1 MSVENISHPERAGAN
16 TYEIAERNEKNST
29 SWNELKVAQK
39 KIFESSNTVHT
50 KNSRFSLFVNGDY
63 KTPDEFDSIVTVNKP
78 LYEMTVQPGDTYIV
92 QGKERNPYLPG
103 TDYVSGFASQFN
115 NSGPDGQYVAD
126 GVKIVLGLGNY
137 LSGTLTDSAQQN
149 AGTKQGTALVIEP
162 NEVTMGLYRDG
173 NLQNQKRLTEGE
185 WVFNPFASDDY
196 QYDIE
201 KFAVKRIEG
210 NLYGSGSQN
219 LHFKLRDVDTGEEK
233 YMKVAE
239 TGDDENPALNE
250 FNLFNSVLVDVD
262 TSADSF
268 TFSIGPLQY
277 YNNTNSAL
285 PFRRKISTKRNLNVD
300 ATFGDTAGTVIA
312 VYKKDP
318 DNLQVPVS
326 FRVGAKAQ
334 TNGRVELREVHPN
347 YLDFGTINETD
358 DANWGAPE
366 KLRERETAM
375 RELTAMAPGDVT
387 INEDGEVR
395 GEQSVAVEY
404 DGQSNVGGR
413 SVPSKSQQSER
424 INEHNYLVAI
434 AKHQSTTEDLI
445 RYDFITKEI
454 W

>member
-1 MSVENISHPERAGAN
+1 MNEDNLNTERAGAN
-16 TYEIAERNEKNST
+16 TYELAQRANKNST
-29 SWNELKVAQK
+29 SWNEVKVAQK
-39 KIFESSNTVHT
+39 KVFESSNTVHK

-63 KTPDEFDSIVTVNKP
+63 KTPDEFDSVVNINKP
-78 LYEMTVQPGDTYIV
+78 LYEMTVQPGDTYVV

-115 NSGPDGQYVAD
+115 DSGPDGQYVAD
-126 GVKIVLGLGNY
+126 GVKIILGLGNY
-137 LSGTLTDSAQQN
+137 LSGTLTNSAQEN
-149 AGTKQGTALVIEP
+149 GGTKQGTALVIEP
-162 NEVTMGLYRDG
+162 NEVTVGLYRDG
-173 NLQNQKRLTEGE
+173 NLKNQKRLTEGE
-185 WVFNPFASDDY
+185 WIFDPFTADDY
-196 QYDIE
+196 DYNIE
-201 KFAVKRIEG
+201 KFAVKRVEG

-239 TGDDENPALNE
+239 TGDDEEPALNE

-262 TSADSF
+262 ASASSF

-277 YNNTNSAL
+277 YNNTNSSL
-285 PFRRKISTKRNLNVD
+285 PFRRKRSTKRNLNVN
-300 ATFGDTAGTVIA
+300 ATFGDTTGTVMT
-312 VYKKDP
+312 VYRKDP
-318 DNLQVPVS
+318 DNLEVPVA

-347 YLDFGTINETD
+347 YLDFGTIDETN

-366 KLRERETAM
+366 KLRQRETAM
-375 RELTAMAPGDVT
+375 QELTAMTPGDVT
-387 INEDGEVR
+387 ISDDGEVR
-395 GEQSVAVEY
+395 GEQTVAVEY

-434 AKHQSTTEDLI
+434 AKHQSITEDIL
-445 RYDFITKEI
+445 RYDLFTKEI